1 MKEIWCFFSIITAA
15 IMQALAMA
23 LLKIVVIKYKK
34 RKFKVIL
41 NAGVVMLF
49 AFSFPIYLQGL
60 ITLSLNV
67 VQPIFSATMF
77 LATILLSAFLLKEKI
92 RVRQITGGFIIII
105 GIVVVLL

>member
-1 MKEIWCFFSIITAA
+1 MKEILCFICIITAA

-23 LLKIVVIKYKK
+23 LLKIVVNKYKK
-34 RKFKVIL
+34 GKLKVIFS
-41 NAGVVMLF
+41 GVVVILF

-60 ITLSLNV
+60 LTLSLNI

-77 LATILLSAFLLKEKI
+77 LTTFILSALLLKEKI
-92 RVRQITGGFIIII
+92 RVRQITGGLVIII